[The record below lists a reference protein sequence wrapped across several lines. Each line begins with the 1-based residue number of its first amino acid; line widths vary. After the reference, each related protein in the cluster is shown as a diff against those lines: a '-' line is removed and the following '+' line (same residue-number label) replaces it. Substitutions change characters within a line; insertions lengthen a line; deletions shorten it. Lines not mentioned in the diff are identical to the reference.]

1 MQSFKSGDEVIHFMD
16 EGPRSGLTVI
26 FVNSLG
32 TDLRVWDS
40 IIKELNQKY
49 RTVRF
54 DKRGHGLSTNIGNN
68 ISISILANDLKLLI
82 SKLEIKNILLV
93 GLSIGGLIAI
103 EFLKNGSTNVKGL
116 VLSDTAAK
124 IGSSDMWSER
134 ISRVKAGGIAAI
146 SDDILARWFSNHFL
160 KNKIEELQLWRSML
174 TRTSTLGYLG
184 CCKAIADCDLRNEA
198 KSISIPTLLIVG
210 DEDGSTPV
218 NLVKDTA
225 NMIKKSKFKI
235 IKGAGHLP
243 CVEKP
248 EIFTNELVK
257 FLGKLD

>member
-26 FVNSLG
+26 FINSLG
-32 TDLRVWDS
+32 TDLRVWDRV
-40 IIKELNQKY
+40 IKEMNQKY

-54 DKRGHGLSTNIGNN
+54 DKRGHGLSSNIENN

-82 SKLEIKNILLV
+82 SKLEIKDILLV
-93 GLSIGGLIAI
+93 GLSIGGLIAL
-103 EFLKNGSTNVKGL
+103 EFLKNSSTNVKGL
-116 VLSDTAAK
+116 ILSDTAAK
-124 IGSSDMWSER
+124 IGSSDMWSDR
-134 ISRVKAGGIAAI
+134 ISRVKAGGIESI
-146 SDDILARWFSNHFL
+146 SDNILARWFSNHFL
-160 KNKIEELQLWRSML
+160 KNRIEELQLWRSML

-184 CCKAIADCDLRNEA
+184 CCKAIADCDLRNQA

-218 NLVKDTA
+218 NIVKDTA
-225 NMIKKSKFKI
+225 NMIKNSKFEI

-248 EIFTNELVK
+248 EVFTNELVK